1 MTIIPVPGFGFLP
14 LEVSRTIHS
23 QFKDYLRA
31 SNLTQSDVPLD
42 ISDEIKCNSIVILH
56 WKDFYPELAARPAEA
71 VCPPKWDN
79 ASCIPPTMAGET
91 AVFPCMSVFKGET
104 YSPHFNASRE
114 CYLNGTWAP
123 STDYNDCLCNSTQ
136 ECSEDFLDDGHNHL
150 DISIIIYF
158 VGYVLSFIALCCAL
172 AIFLSFREMRCLR
185 HKIHVGL
192 FCAFGLSA
200 LNWIFTKSLPEIAV
214 FILPI
219 FDRVYCGSWVI
230 TFFFH
235 LACFYWMFLEG
246 MYLFLQVQFPLS
258 LVSIKYK
265 HFIIFG
271 CGGPIVNIA
280 IWVGLRVL
288 SYEPNGKN
296 DIIKDCPF
304 IEKKELDF
312 FIFEIPIVFILICN
326 SFFLIW
332 IMVIVVSKLRQNTA
346 MDHDRKHWKAA
357 KALIIVMPM
366 LGFGYL
372 VTMVGPDKDS
382 TPCAYTVFQIVRS
395 VVLSTQGLVISLPYC
410 FLSGE
415 VQNVVLS
422 HYRRW
427 QLMRTVGKGEM
438 SARTSI
444 TASTTYSVNKADSL
458 QVNV

>member
-1 MTIIPVPGFGFLP
+1 VIPVPGFGFLP
-14 LEVSRTIHS
+14 LKVSRTIQS
-23 QFKDYLRA
+23 MFEDDLRA
-31 SNLTQSDVPLD
+31 SNLTQTDVPLD
-42 ISDEIKCNSIVILH
+42 ISDEIKCNSILIPT
-56 WKDFYPELAARPAEA
+56 WKNFYPDLAARPAET

-79 ASCIPPTMAGET
+79 ASCIPPTIAGET
-91 AVFPCMSVFKGET
+91 AVFPCMAVFNGEN
-104 YSPHFNASRE
+104 YSPHFNATRE
-114 CYLNGTWAP
+114 CYLNGTWALT
-123 STDYNDCLCNSTQ
+123 TDYNDCLCNSTHD
-136 ECSEDFLDDGHNHL
+136 CSEDLLEDGHNDL
-150 DISIIIYF
+150 DISIIIYL
-158 VGYVLSFIALCCAL
+158 VGYVISFIALCCAL
-172 AIFLSFREMRCLR
+172 AIFCSFREMRCLR

-200 LNWIFTKSLPEIAV
+200 LNWIFTKTLPEIA
-214 FILPI
+214 FYILPI

-246 MYLFLQVQFPLS
+246 LYLFLQVQFPLS

-271 CGGPIVNIA
+271 CCGPIMNIA
-280 IWVGLRVL
+280 IWVGLRIL
-288 SYEPNGKN
+288 TYDANSKEDTIKN
-296 DIIKDCPF
+296 CPF
-304 IEKKELDF
+304 FEQNEVDF
-312 FIFEIPIVFILICN
+312 FVCEIPIFFILICN

-332 IMVIVVSKLRQNTA
+332 IMVIVVSKLRQKTA
-346 MDHDRKHWKAA
+346 MDQDRKHWKAA

-372 VTMVGPDKDS
+372 VTLVGPSKNS
-382 TPCAYTVFQIVRS
+382 TPWAYTVFQIVRS
-395 VVLSTQGLVISLPYC
+395 IVLSTQGLVISLPYC

-427 QLMRTVGKGEM
+427 QLVRTVGKGQI
-438 SARTSI
+438 STRTSI
-444 TASTTYSVNKADSL
+444 TASTTYSVQKADSL